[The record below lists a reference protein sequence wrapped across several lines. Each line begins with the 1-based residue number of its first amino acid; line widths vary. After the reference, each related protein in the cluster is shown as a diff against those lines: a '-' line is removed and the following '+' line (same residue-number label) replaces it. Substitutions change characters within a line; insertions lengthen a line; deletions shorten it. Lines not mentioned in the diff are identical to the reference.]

1 MNNDLIEKVKSSF
14 ARVKRL
20 VVMALSIY
28 VIVMLGRFIYKIY
41 QMVSK

>member
-20 VVMALSIY
+20 VFIALSIY